1 MGAAG
6 RGLAIPKA
14 EATRRSPNGRC
25 AQAAGL
31 NEGMPPKTV
40 LQFFSRNVWCRA
52 FALRLILQKDAV
64 GDMRA
69 CRQTSGSDSRFARAA
84 GRCTIRSTTDGGGW
98 GWPPRRYE
106 KSSAPPF
113 PSTGLAKK
121 SPGPWPRKTWQGKP
135 PPIRCRLWSFG
146 CSRLHLALRLPE
158 GSRRTRRHRLGRP
171 PRSGHHLARRAVSQ
185 PGMREFAH
193 RAFPGKSRL
202 RPSSRAIAHAAS
214 TERRGMG
221 RCPQRCRQHG

>member
-1 MGAAG
+1 MRGCRRKPFCNFFLAMCGVGHSLCVLYCRRTLWETCVHAGRHPAATVDSRGRRDGVRYDRQPTEAAG
-6 RGLAIPKA
+6 
-14 EATRRSPNGRC
+14 
-25 AQAAGL
+25 
-31 NEGMPPKTV
+31 
-40 LQFFSRNVWCRA
+40 
-52 FALRLILQKDAV
+52 
-64 GDMRA
+64 
-69 CRQTSGSDSRFARAA
+69 A
-84 GRCTIRSTTDGGGW
+84 GRLDGTKNRPHPLPINWTRKGK
-98 GWPPRRYE
+98 PC
-106 KSSAPPF
+106 
-113 PSTGLAKK
+113 
-121 SPGPWPRKTWQGKP
+121 PWPRKTWQGKP